1 VQIPL
6 LRTEEAVMPIHRHL
20 LSTLAVTLLLSGP
33 AFAQYPMAG
42 PQRNAAA
49 QRELSQKD
57 MEFMKNAAI
66 GGMAE
71 VELGKLAQQNGH
83 SPDVKSFGA
92 RMVQDHSRAND
103 QLTNIAKERGVQ
115 LPQQLDTEHM
125 AMRDRLAKLQGDAFD
140 RAYIKMMVADHDKDM
155 KEFRRQ
161 AQTSPDRELKRFAR
175 ETLAVVEQHDQLAH
189 NIDRSMVAVGS
200 SRGPR

>member
-1 VQIPL
+1 
-6 LRTEEAVMPIHRHL
+6 
-20 LSTLAVTLLLSGP
+20 
-33 AFAQYPMAG
+33 
-42 PQRNAAA
+42 
-49 QRELSQKD
+49 

-103 QLTNIAKERGVQ
+103 QLTNIAKDRGVQ

-125 AMRDRLAKLQGDAFD
+125 SMRDRLTKLQGDAFD
-140 RAYIKMMVADHDKDM
+140 RAYIKMMVADHDKDV
-155 KEFRRQ
+155 KEFRRE
-161 AQTSPDRELKRFAR
+161 AQTGQDRELKRFAR
-175 ETLAVVEQHDQLAH
+175 ETLTVIEQHDQLAH

>member
-1 VQIPL
+1 
-6 LRTEEAVMPIHRHL
+6 MPIHRYL
-20 LSTLAVTLLLSGP
+20 FSTLAVTLLLSGP
-33 AFAQYPMAG
+33 ALAQHQVAG
-42 PQRNAAA
+42 PQHNAAA
-49 QRELSQKD
+49 QHELSRKD

-103 QLTNIAKERGVQ
+103 QLTNMAKERGVQ

-140 RAYIKMMVADHDKDM
+140 RGYIKMMVADHDKDL

-161 AQTSPDRELKRFAR
+161 AQTSQDRELKRFAR
-175 ETLAVVEQHDQLAH
+175 ETLAVIEQHDQLAH

>member
-1 VQIPL
+1 
-6 LRTEEAVMPIHRHL
+6 MPMHRHL
-20 LSTLAVTLLLSGP
+20 LSTFAVTLLLSGP
-33 AFAQYPMAG
+33 ALAQHPMTGA
-42 PQRNAAA
+42 QKNAAA
-49 QRELSQKD
+49 QHELSQKD
-57 MEFMKNAAI
+57 IEFVKKAAI

-92 RMVQDHSRAND
+92 RMVQDHSRAGD

-115 LPQQLDTEHM
+115 LPQQLDTEHLS
-125 AMRDRLAKLQGDAFD
+125 MRDRLAKLQGDAFD
-140 RAYIKMMVADHDKDM
+140 RAYIKMMIADHDKDV
-155 KEFRRQ
+155 KEFRRE
-161 AQTSPDRELKRFAR
+161 AQTGQDRELKRFAR

-189 NIDRSMVAVGS
+189 NIERSMVAVGS